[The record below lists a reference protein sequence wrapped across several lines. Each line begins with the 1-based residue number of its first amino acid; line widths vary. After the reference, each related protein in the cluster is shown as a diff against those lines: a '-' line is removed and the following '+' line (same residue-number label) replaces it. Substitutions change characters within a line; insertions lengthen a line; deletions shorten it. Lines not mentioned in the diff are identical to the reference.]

1 MLEVGVGTGLNL
13 PMYSWSNVTSLTGV
27 DLSAGM
33 LQEAALRVQ
42 NTLPNL
48 TLLTPVGNSGSSGC
62 DSSTSSTLN
71 SNTSS
76 NPSSSISSS
85 SSGVPVR
92 LLQADV
98 VQLPFP
104 GDSFD
109 VVTDTFSLCVFPQ
122 PQAALAELLRVLRP
136 GGRLLLL
143 EHTRSDN
150 PLLGSY
156 QVGVQSVH
164 FLFAE
169 DIGAGDSI
177 AVLSQGVK
185 RTGCHPAVGSQD
197 G

>member
-1 MLEVGVGTGLNL
+1 MLCYAALQAQGKVLEVGVGTGLNL

-48 TLLTPVGNSGSSGC
+48 TLVTPVDSSSSSSGC
-62 DSSTSSTLN
+62 DSSTSST
-71 SNTSS
+71 
-76 NPSSSISSS
+76 PSSSTSNISNTTSSS
-85 SSGVPVR
+85 SGGVPVR

-104 GDSFD
+104 DGSFD

-150 PLLGSY
+150 PLLGAY
-156 QVGVQSVH
+156 QVGMQ
-164 FLFAE
+164 
-169 DIGAGDSI
+169 
-177 AVLSQGVK
+177 
-185 RTGCHPAVGSQD
+185 
-197 G
+197 